1 MEKKSSNNERKMR
14 DEFAGR
20 VQSSRITFQTL
31 YQELKE
37 RELAKKKK
45 VEELRAQLIRAKREY
60 SDARLDT
67 ADFEEA
73 FDEIATALFFFSI

>member
-1 MEKKSSNNERKMR
+1 MEKKSNNNKRKLPDEYPGR
-14 DEFAGR
+14 D
-20 VQSSRITFQTL
+20 QSSRITFQTL